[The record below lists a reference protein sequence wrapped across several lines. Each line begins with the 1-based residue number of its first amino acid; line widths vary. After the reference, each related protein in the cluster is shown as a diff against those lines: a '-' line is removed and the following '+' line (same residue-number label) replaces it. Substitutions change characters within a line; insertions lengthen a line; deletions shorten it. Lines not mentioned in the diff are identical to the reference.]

1 MSTSDEK
8 DPYELLREAVR
19 TARLNAGR
27 ASGDHRDFVRLVMRY
42 TSTVGAL
49 LGVGLLLLPVE
60 PELDQGAWLVSAAF
74 QALGDG
80 GADSLAGL
88 AFLVMVISLA
98 ISIVTTLSLGWG
110 DESQRVGFIS
120 RTAPIVFAVCAGGLS
135 LLLLGLYATGEGGS
149 WMAPASLMAAAL
161 MLFTMSCARQLEAS
175 S

>member
-80 GADSLAGL
+80 GADTLAGL

-98 ISIVTTLSLGWG
+98 TSPAACPPMPSATTQRPSFASLQIA
-110 DESQRVGFIS
+110 S
-120 RTAPIVFAVCAGGLS
+120 S
-135 LLLLGLYATGEGGS
+135 LLSRNNPTSVAWL
-149 WMAPASLMAAAL
+149 
-161 MLFTMSCARQLEAS
+161 
-175 S
+175 